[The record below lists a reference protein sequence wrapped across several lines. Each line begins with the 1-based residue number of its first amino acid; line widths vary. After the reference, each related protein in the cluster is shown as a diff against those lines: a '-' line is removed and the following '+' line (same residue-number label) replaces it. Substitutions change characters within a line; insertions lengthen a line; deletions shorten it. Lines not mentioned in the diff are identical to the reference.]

1 MPVKT
6 AQFTCSK
13 TTRQKIVSAS
23 TQPQFVKLHN
33 ATKSSNEYVFIGND
47 TLTLANGYHMDAAE
61 TIELWLTPNDE
72 LYAMS
77 DPDGLRVHVLAVTQD

>member
-6 AQFTCSK
+6 AQFILSN

-23 TQPQFVKLHN
+23 TMPQFVKLHN

-47 TLTLANGYHMDAAE
+47 ALTLANGYHMDSTE
-61 TIELWLTPNDE
+61 TIELLLTPNDD

-77 DPDGLRVHVLAVTQD
+77 DPNGLQVHVLAVTQD